1 MSEFGKIIIENL
13 LPVMG
18 ALLTALSTYAV
29 RLIAA
34 KLKIQVAAEEEAM
47 LRYAIRKGIAG
58 AEEWAARKASIN
70 PSPIKGADKALWVSD
85 RIKEMYPNIQA
96 NEITRLIDE
105 ELASIKG
112 VGATGDKHIEA

>member
-1 MSEFGKIIIENL
+1 MSEFGKMIIENL
-13 LPVMG
+13 LPVVG

-34 KLKIQVAAEEEAM
+34 KLKLQIAAEEEAM
-47 LRYAIRKGIAG
+47 LRFAIRKAIAG
-58 AEEWAARKASIN
+58 AEEWAARKAHVNSK
-70 PSPIKGADKALWVSD
+70 PVAGADKARWVSE
-85 RIKEMYPNIQA
+85 RIKDIYPSVEN

-112 VGATGDKHIEA
+112 VGATGDKSIEA